1 MVDEKL
7 ALGYCLLARLRLVCM
22 INTSMRYERDMTDS
36 VRAWME
42 GRGLSVRTECASQ
55 SGICDLV
62 GVSFRKRSV
71 RRRLALRQRSVIG
84 SETDVSVL
92 ALLPDAEHS
101 DGITPGEAAD
111 ALGGVLSLG
120 EIDATLAKLERRRF
134 AERRGNRFAKL
145 NGWMPLHLRI
155 VAVELKLDR
164 IDEVVQQAVNHTGFA
179 TESFIGLPTDVAE
192 RLVRSSR
199 VQRVLDAGVGI
210 LSVGDSHVRVLR
222 RSRPLIDNVIP
233 WLQMH
238 MIERFWRDAQR
249 QFSISASA
257 IDSG

>member
-1 MVDEKL
+1 MVDDEL
-7 ALGYCLLARLRLVCM
+7 AFGYCSATRLRLVRTNN
-22 INTSMRYERDMTDS
+22 IAMRYERDMTDS

-42 GRGLSVRTECASQ
+42 GQGLSVRTECASQ

-62 GVSFRKRSV
+62 GVSFRKRNV

-92 ALLPDAEHS
+92 ASLPDAKHS
-101 DGITPGEAAD
+101 DGITPGEAAET
-111 ALGGVLSLG
+111 LGGVLSLD

-134 AERRGNRFAKL
+134 AERRGDRFAKL

-155 VAVELKLDR
+155 VAVELKLGR
-164 IDEVVQQAVNHTGFA
+164 IEEVVQQAVNHTGFA
-179 TESFIGLPTDVAE
+179 TESFIGLPTDIAE

-199 VQRVLDAGVGI
+199 VQRILDAGVGI
-210 LSVGDSHVRVLR
+210 LSVNDGYVRVLR
-222 RSRPLIDNVIP
+222 RSRPSMDNVIP

-249 QFSISASA
+249 QFSINASA
-257 IDSG
+257 MDSG